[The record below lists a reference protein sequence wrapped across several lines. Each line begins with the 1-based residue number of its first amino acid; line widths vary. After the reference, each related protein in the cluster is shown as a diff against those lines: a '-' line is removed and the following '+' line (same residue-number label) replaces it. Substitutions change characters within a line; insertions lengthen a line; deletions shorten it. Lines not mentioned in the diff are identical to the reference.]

1 MTYSNNLRLT
11 GKKGDS
17 FVTFPKGD
25 EENALV
31 ITLGVTLPNGVTE
44 IFFSGPGHEV
54 WRGNIYSH
62 GQMGKHK

>member
-17 FVTFPKGD
+17 FVTFPKGN
-25 EENALV
+25 EESALV

-44 IFFSGPGHEV
+44 IFFNGDSYEV
-54 WRGNIYSH
+54 WRGSIYEK
-62 GQMGKHK
+62 GQMGKHR